1 MDEKT
6 GKLKIDPKTGKPI
19 AKYEMDLRTGKPKV
33 DPLTGKMIVKRNKKD
48 KKEKEG

>member
-1 MDEKT
+1 
-6 GKLKIDPKTGKPI
+6 
-19 AKYEMDLRTGKPKV
+19 MDLRTGKPKV